1 MLNYKSG
8 IPSLL
13 LKKIRNKDEIQNFK
27 RCLVQ
32 DAKLLVF
39 LPQNSPIPMSSS
51 FEKYQKRR
59 LISSYFSVVI
69 SISLVLFLLG
79 LLGLLVLNSKKVAD
93 YFKEQ
98 IAITVFL
105 KDSAKEV
112 EITQL
117 KQSLALAEYTK
128 SATFVSKEDAAKEHQ
143 ETLGENF
150 IEYLGENPLQN
161 SIDVYIL
168 ADYVTPQKMEEITN
182 ELKGKNFVD
191 DVIYDKPLIAQL
203 TENVKRISFWVL
215 VISGIFTFIAVLL
228 INSSIRLSIY
238 AKRFT
243 IKTMQM
249 VGATKKFIRQPFV
262 WKSVRFGI
270 IGAIVAMIGMG
281 LVLYY
286 LNQSF
291 PQLQLLGDPV
301 LLAILFVFIL
311 LMGILITWISTFIAT
326 QRFLNLRTDDLYY

>member
-1 MLNYKSG
+1 
-8 IPSLL
+8 
-13 LKKIRNKDEIQNFK
+13 
-27 RCLVQ
+27 
-32 DAKLLVF
+32 
-39 LPQNSPIPMSSS
+39 MSSS

-128 SATFVSKEDAAKEHQ
+128 SATFVSKEEAAKEHQ

-168 ADYVTPQKMEEITN
+168 ADYVTPQKMEEITT
-182 ELKGKNFVD
+182 ELKSKGFVD

-262 WKSVRFGI
+262 WKSVRLGI
-270 IGAIVAMIGMG
+270 VGAIVAMIGMG
-281 LVLYY
+281 VVLYY

-301 LLAILFVFIL
+301 LLAILFIFVF
-311 LMGILITWISTFIAT
+311 LMGVLITWISTFIAT

>member
-1 MLNYKSG
+1 MT
-8 IPSLL
+8 
-13 LKKIRNKDEIQNFK
+13 
-27 RCLVQ
+27 
-32 DAKLLVF
+32 
-39 LPQNSPIPMSSS
+39 SSY
-51 FEKYQKRR
+51 EKYQKRR

-69 SISLVLFLLG
+69 SVSLVLFLLG
-79 LLGLLVLNSKKVAD
+79 VLGLLVLNSKRVAD

-117 KQSLALAEYTK
+117 NQSLAMAEYTK
-128 SATFVSKEDAAKEHQ
+128 SATFFSKEEAAQEHQ
-143 ETLGENF
+143 QVLGENF

-161 SIDVYIL
+161 SIDVYVL
-168 ADYVTPQKMEEITN
+168 ADYVTPEKMEEITN
-182 ELKGKNFVD
+182 ELKSKNFVD
-191 DVIYDKPLIAQL
+191 DVVYDKPLIVQL
-203 TENVKRISFWVL
+203 TENVQRISFWIL

-249 VGATKKFIRQPFV
+249 VGATKGFIRKPFV
-262 WKSVRFGI
+262 WRSVRLGI
-270 IGAIVAMIGMG
+270 VGAVVAMIGMG
-281 LVLYY
+281 VVLYY
-286 LNQSF
+286 ADQTF
-291 PQLQLLGDPV
+291 PQLQLMADYM
-301 LLAILFVFIL
+301 LLSALFAFILF
-311 LMGILITWISTFIAT
+311 MGIAITWVSTFVAT

>member
-1 MLNYKSG
+1 
-8 IPSLL
+8 
-13 LKKIRNKDEIQNFK
+13 
-27 RCLVQ
+27 
-32 DAKLLVF
+32 
-39 LPQNSPIPMSSS
+39 MSSS

-128 SATFVSKEDAAKEHQ
+128 SATFVSKEDAAKDHQ

-168 ADYVTPQKMEEITN
+168 ADYVTPAKMEEITG
-182 ELKGKNFVD
+182 ELKSKDFVD

-238 AKRFT
+238 SKRFT

-262 WKSVRFGI
+262 WKSVRLGI
-270 IGAIVAMIGMG
+270 IGAIVAMIGMA

-286 LNQSF
+286 LNESF

-301 LLAILFVFIL
+301 LLTILFVFIL
-311 LMGILITWISTFIAT
+311 FMGIVITWISTFIAT